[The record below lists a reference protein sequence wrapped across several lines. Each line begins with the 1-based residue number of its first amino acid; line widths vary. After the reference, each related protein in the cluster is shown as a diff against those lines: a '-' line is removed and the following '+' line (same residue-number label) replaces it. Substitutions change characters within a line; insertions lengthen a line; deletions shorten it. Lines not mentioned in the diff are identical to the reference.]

1 MAKTTSKQKDVCTAL
16 IDQLGHW
23 RLAGDIDEIYH
34 DKCIDKVLTGTLHDT
49 LSSQE
54 LEDLKEITRNLLTF
68 IRNL

>member
-23 RLAGDIDEIYH
+23 RQAGDIDENYH
-34 DKCIDKVLTGTLHDT
+34 DKCIDKVLTGALRDT

-54 LEDLKEITRNLLTF
+54 LENLKDMTRNLLTF